1 MPLRQSPAV
10 NELQF
15 YLLQD
20 AQNARGNGIDID
32 TVSEENS
39 VKSAFFCFSQFPIE
53 MLSTAAKDVRVN
65 HIDTDTPEEWT
76 AL

>member
-1 MPLRQSPAV
+1 MSIDMGKRIVQSPAV

-20 AQNARGNGIDID
+20 AQNAQNARGNGIDID

-39 VKSAFFCFSQFPIE
+39 VKRFFLFFSVSHRDAEQRRSRCP
-53 MLSTAAKDVRVN
+53 RQP
-65 HIDTDTPEEWT
+65 H
-76 AL
+76 